1 MATGM
6 LWQKYKYKQRKNI
19 YQLQDGGYLAWEARV
34 SDRWEG
40 ISLVIHLTP
49 EQHGFELCGFTYMR
63 IFFNRHTG
71 KFFGGFLQFEKIC
84 R

>member
-49 EQHGFELCGFTYMR
+49 EQHGFELCRSTYTQ
-63 IFFNRHTG
+63 IFFNSRYYCTT
-71 KFFGGFLQFEKIC
+71 
-84 R
+84 